1 MATALLVMILGAPF
15 AAAAAGDDASSL
27 YSAAGPR
34 PGPSIL
40 YQPPAI
46 SPQLTNAPGGVW
58 QAQPILVSGSS
69 AYRSGEY
76 LYQDFLYDDHG
87 ADGSLRDL
95 NDGRT
100 GGNTFS
106 MPNGTYTYPSGPGYN
121 GNAAEI
127 VEVRVRPLSN
137 ATAFRVTLNTMVSPA
152 LAAFTIAISTPVSA
166 TAQYPHGAQSSGP
179 ADCFVTVHNT
189 YADLITA
196 GGITATSLP
205 AATVDTTRRQVEV
218 RVPHALW
225 NPGMDEE
232 EFGGEDVPVVLEA
245 QDTRK
250 PTTIRPTSKLLP
262 RHGRGPGITAPQIV
276 LSSVDCPL
284 CRIVPPA

>member
-69 AYRSGEY
+69 AYRS
-76 LYQDFLYDDHG
+76 
-87 ADGSLRDL
+87 ANTCTRTSSMTTT
-95 NDGRT
+95 GRT
-100 GGNTFS
+100 EACATSTTGAPAATPS
-106 MPNGTYTYPSGPGYN
+106 PCPTAPNYPSGPGYN

-137 ATAFRVTLNTMVSPA
+137 ATAFRVTLNTRVSPA
-152 LAAFTIAISTPVSA
+152 LAAFTIAISTPASA

-179 ADCFVTVHNT
+179 ADRFVTVHNT
-189 YADLITA
+189 YANLITA

-225 NPGMDEE
+225 NPGMGEE
-232 EFGGEDVPVVLEA
+232 EFGGEDVPVVLEP
-245 QDTRK
+245 QETRK